1 MNIQA
6 EKLEI
11 MKMVLDTENPSILQK
26 IKSLFIKEKDFWNTL
41 TANEKEEIQKGIDEL
56 EGGEIYPYEDVMKKH
71 RK

>member
-41 TANEKEEIQKGIDEL
+41 SANEKEEIKKGLDEL
-56 EGGEIYPYEDVMKKH
+56 ERGEIYPYEDVMKKH